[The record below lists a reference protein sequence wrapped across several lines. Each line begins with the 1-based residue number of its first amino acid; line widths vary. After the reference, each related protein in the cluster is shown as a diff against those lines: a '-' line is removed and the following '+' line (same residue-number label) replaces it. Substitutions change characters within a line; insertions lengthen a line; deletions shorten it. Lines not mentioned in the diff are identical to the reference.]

1 MNRKSLLLGILI
13 GQVLMLPYIRHLINT
28 PRIEALTISDRYYN
42 HNQIIPLTIKHLHNE
57 YHLGGDTL
65 RIFIASEYEVN
76 REYQREFNDTTP
88 VEGFYNIL
96 TNTIW
101 CVYDP
106 LVLHHEIKHV
116 TEGAYHR

>member
-1 MNRKSLLLGILI
+1 MDRKSLLLGILI
-13 GQVLMLPYIRHLINT
+13 GQILMLPYIRHLVNT

-42 HNQIIPLTIKHLHNE
+42 HNQIIPLEIKHLHNS

-65 RIFIASEYEVN
+65 KIFIASEYAVN
-76 REYQREFNDTTP
+76 LEYQKEFNDTTP
-88 VEGFYNIL
+88 VEGFYNVG